1 LASLSLRDRDAI
13 VTREGLIFRVFSY
26 SHPPN
31 AYVCDAEYAS
41 AEIFASEDPR
51 APRTGGN
58 QLFYKFYNDEGLKLV
73 FSRFPQYTIFH
84 EMLGQKVVGVKQ
96 SGITE
101 ARKPEARLQAL
112 IEAGAKDELEDAMQ
126 HVLNIVLRGSGLSA
140 KNFGVFGSMLHGFH
154 HPKFS
159 DIDLIAYG
167 REENAK
173 MRETLEALYADGASD
188 FRNEFESAEAMKGK
202 RWRFKNYSVKEFMR
216 HQRRK
221 QIYGLF
227 NDAKSGRTIKAE
239 FEPVKAWSEIISE
252 YDPEAR
258 IVQKGWVKINARVT
272 ADADAPF
279 IPSVYAIEPLEI
291 VSGAREAL
299 EAVRVFSYMEEFR
312 LQAQRDEVV
321 RVDGNLEEVA
331 SPKGRFH
338 QVTLTYCPRYYEQV
352 LKVLPQTRDSTI

>member
-13 VTREGLIFRVFSY
+13 VTREGLIFRVFGY
-26 SHPPN
+26 SHPPS
-31 AYVCDAEYAS
+31 AFVCDAEYAS
-41 AEIFASEDPR
+41 AEIFTSADPR

-73 FSRFPQYTIFH
+73 FSRFLQYTVFH

-96 SGITE
+96 SGIAE

-126 HVLNIVLRGSGLSA
+126 RVLSIVLRGSGLSA

-159 DIDLIAYG
+159 DIDLIVYG

-173 MRETLEALYADGASD
+173 MRETLEALYADGSSG
-188 FRNEFESAEAMKGK
+188 FRNEFETAEAMEGK
-202 RWRFKNYSVKEFMR
+202 RWRFKNYSLKEFMR

-252 YDPEAR
+252 YNPEAR

-272 ADADAPF
+272 TDADAPF

-312 LQAQRDEVV
+312 LQAQRDEAV
-321 RVDGNLEEVA
+321 RVEGNLEEVA
-331 SPKGRFH
+331 SPKGSFH

-352 LKVLPQTRDSTI
+352 LKVLPQTRESTI